1 MLDNLAAKFGC
12 IKVRNDNY
20 NVLVSLNA
28 DAPEESAAKKLTA
41 ENWRAAFTEQLQH
54 YKDDGFERI
63 NPSILKADIQ
73 AAYPDFTERA
83 IGFKRFSD
91 VLKQMEKD
99 NLLALELDDQKNML
113 IKML

>member
-1 MLDNLAAKFGC
+1 MAE
-12 IKVRNDNY
+12 VS
-20 NVLVSLNA
+20 LVSLTPDSNA
-28 DAPEESAAKKLTA
+28 GSQGDSQPLNRDT
-41 ENWRAAFTEQLQH
+41 WRAAFTAQLQR

-63 NPSILKADIQ
+63 NPSILKADITGV
-73 AAYPDFTERA
+73 YPDFSEKA

-99 NLLALELDDQKNML
+99 GLLRLELDGQKNML